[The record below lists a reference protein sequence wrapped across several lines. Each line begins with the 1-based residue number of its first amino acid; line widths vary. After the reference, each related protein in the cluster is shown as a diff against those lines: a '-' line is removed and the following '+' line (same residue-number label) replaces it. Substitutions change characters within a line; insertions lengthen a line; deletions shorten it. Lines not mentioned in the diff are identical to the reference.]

1 MTTSAGRVL
10 LVVDLEGVVGVDS
23 VSALVAGT
31 PQYTEARAQL
41 TREINATVE
50 GLLGAGFSHVRVSDS
65 HMSGSGEPNV
75 LSESLHPAAELR
87 FEEDWYSASVFE
99 GVQAVACLGMHGPGG
114 VRGFAAHTVDPL
126 GAWECAGRLLS
137 ESDIVL
143 ALAAEA
149 GVPALFVAG
158 DDTLHTHLGDR
169 VPFVRT
175 KVSISP
181 ARAASRTSEEVLAD
195 LARAASLAP
204 TPQRPLP
211 EAPLRLAF
219 KSARQAALAEE
230 TGARRVARHQVEV
243 SGASFRERYQK
254 ALRAA
259 AAAGSVLETTL
270 RGPVGSPGFIEDV
283 SALLSLSSVPASPA
297 RSRAEAAELAL
308 RAFLRLTEGSDDE
321 SRALRALSLH
331 MLEGHAPRAFARWG
345 LGPTL
350 EQAVEALAAVPRDL
364 GRHVEP
370 GQGMARVDA
379 WYVRHMRG
387 LESAAPPAEELHR
400 YLKLLEAEGLS
411 IYAWLMGELAL
422 ACGVDVRLPS
432 VERPPRGDS
441 FLVDLYWLTHLFL
454 VDTHYLHRPLSDA
467 RAPEWVEELLLTAPR
482 LIAEG
487 QADLAAEV
495 ALCLQCAGE
504 AGGGAHE
511 ALLELVLRRQQ
522 PGGEVKDVVPE
533 EEGAW
538 EVAHTT
544 AAAMLALAGAEGS
557 SIDNSGATPP
567 YSPVAPLPQ
576 RFE

>member
-1 MTTSAGRVL
+1 MSAGRVL

-23 VSALVAGT
+23 VSALVDGT
-31 PQYTEARAQL
+31 PQYAQARAEL

-75 LSESLHPAAELR
+75 LAGQLHPAAELR

-99 GVQAVACLGMHGPGG
+99 GVQAVACLGMHAPAGL
-114 VRGFAAHTVDPL
+114 RGFAAHTVDPL
-126 GAWECAGRLLS
+126 GAWVCAGRLLS

-149 GVPALFVAG
+149 GVPALFVSG
-158 DDTLHTHLGDR
+158 DDTLQAHLGDR

-175 KVSISP
+175 KVSLSP
-181 ARAASRTSEEVLAD
+181 THAASRPAEDVLAD

-204 TPQRPLP
+204 TPPPPLP
-211 EAPLRLAF
+211 DAPLRLVF
-219 KSARQAALAEE
+219 KSARQAALAAEA
-230 TGARRVARHQVEV
+230 GARRVERYAVEV
-243 SGASFRERYQK
+243 SGATFRERYQQ
-254 ALRAA
+254 ALRVAA
-259 AAAGSVLETTL
+259 AACSVLESVL
-270 RGPVGSPGFIEDV
+270 RGPVGGPAFIED
-283 SALLSLSSVPASPA
+283 LSSLLCLSVPSASPPP
-297 RSRAEAAELAL
+297 SRAEPAERAL
-308 RAFLRLTEGSDDE
+308 RAFLRLTEESDDE
-321 SRALRALSLH
+321 SRALRALILH

-350 EQAVEALAAVPRDL
+350 EQAVEALAAVPREL
-364 GRHVEP
+364 GPHVGP
-370 GQGMARVDA
+370 GLGMARADA

-387 LESAAPPAEELHR
+387 LESTAPSTKALRR
-400 YLKLLEAEGLS
+400 YLELLVSEGFS

-432 VERPPRGDS
+432 LERPRRGDA
-441 FLVDLYWLTHLFL
+441 FPVDFYWLTHLFL
-454 VDTHYLHRPLSDA
+454 VDTHYLRRPPGDA
-467 RAPEWVEELLLTAPR
+467 RVPEWIEELLLSVPR
-482 LIAEG
+482 LIADG
-487 QADLAAEV
+487 QADLGAEA

-544 AAAMLALAGAEGS
+544 AVAMLALAGAE
-557 SIDNSGATPP
+557 
-567 YSPVAPLPQ
+567 
-576 RFE
+576 

>member
-1 MTTSAGRVL
+1 MSAGRVL

-23 VSALVAGT
+23 VSALMAGT
-31 PQYTEARAQL
+31 PEYAQACAAL

-65 HMSGSGEPNV
+65 HMSGSGAPNV
-75 LSESLHPAAELR
+75 LAGSLHRAAELR
-87 FEEDWYSASVFE
+87 FEEDWYSAAVFE
-99 GVQAVACLGMHGPGG
+99 GVQAVACLGMHAPGG
-114 VRGFAAHTVDPL
+114 LRGFVAHTVDPL
-126 GAWECAGRLLS
+126 GSWMCAGRLLS

-149 GVPALFVAG
+149 GVPALFVSG
-158 DDTLHTHLGDR
+158 DDTLHAHLEDR

-175 KVSISP
+175 KVSLSP
-181 ARAASRTSEEVLAD
+181 TRAVSRPSEEVLAD

-211 EAPLRLAF
+211 GAPLRLVF
-219 KSARQAALAEE
+219 KSARQAALAAQ
-230 TGARRVARHQVEV
+230 TGAHRVERYQVEV
-243 SGASFRERYQK
+243 SGASFRERYQQ

-259 AAAGSVLETTL
+259 SAAGAVLESAL

-283 SALLSLSSVPASPA
+283 SALLSLSGAPALPPP
-297 RSRAEAAELAL
+297 SRAEPAERAL

-321 SRALRALSLH
+321 SRALRALTLH
-331 MLEGHAPRAFARWG
+331 MLEGHAPRAFTRWG

-350 EQAVEALAAVPRDL
+350 EQAVEALAAVPTDL
-364 GRHVEP
+364 GPHVAP
-370 GQGMARVDA
+370 GLGMARVDA
-379 WYVRHMRG
+379 WFVRHVRG
-387 LESAAPPAEELHR
+387 LESSAPAAWQLRR
-400 YLKLLEAEGLS
+400 YLELLEAEGLS
-411 IYAWLMGELAL
+411 IYAWLLGELAL

-432 VERPPRGDS
+432 LERPQRGDA
-441 FLVDLYWLTHLFL
+441 FPADLYWLTHLFL
-454 VDTHYLHRPLSDA
+454 VDTHYLHRPLGDA
-467 RAPEWVEELLLTAPR
+467 RAPGWTEELLLAVPR

-487 QADLAAEV
+487 QVDLGAEV

-504 AGGGAHE
+504 AGGSAHE
-511 ALLELVLRRQQ
+511 ALLELLIRRQQ
-522 PGGEVKDVVPE
+522 PGGEVKDVAPE

-544 AAAMLALAGAEGS
+544 AAAMLALAGAEGTA
-557 SIDNSGATPP
+557 IDNGGTTPP